1 MIFSEFMDEMTIMG
15 ALSQWKDIRKKHEK
29 YVSEVPV
36 GAYEKDAPEKQMISV
51 DEFQE
56 AVNSVYDIFCKNAA
70 AHEISKPL
78 LLLFNEVKTFALN
91 KDIRTYG
98 DGFLEFRTS
107 IASALCDILTENM
120 DYGDTRQLLFYLD
133 DMCQTFEE
141 GYYVLAVSEF
151 TFSYIGKKV
160 DLSEY
165 ACSDESEG

>member
-1 MIFSEFMDEMTIMG
+1 MNFSEFMDEVEMMG
-15 ALSQWKDIRKKHEK
+15 VFYQWKELNKKYEK

-56 AVNSVYDIFCKNAA
+56 AVNSVYDIFCKNAT

-107 IASALCDILTENM
+107 IAAALCDILTENM

-133 DMCQTFEE
+133 DMCQTYDE
-141 GYYVLAVSEF
+141 GYYVLEVSDLTFAYVDKEF
-151 TFSYIGKKV
+151 
-160 DLSEY
+160 DLSKH
-165 ACSDESEG
+165 ARSDETEE